1 MKSKICGIYCIENLL
16 NHKKYIG
23 QSVDIY
29 KRFYDHKRHLKLNR
43 HDNSYLQNEWNKHGS
58 YNFLFYIITQCTV
71 EELDQ
76 LEIFY
81 INKFN
86 TLNRTYGYNL
96 QSGGQL
102 ASHFPTDEI
111 RQKLSQK
118 LMGHSLTKRQ
128 LETLRNNGLI
138 NAKPVYCI
146 TTQEIFSSIT
156 EASQKYNIEINAIS
170 RCCNNKA
177 YTTSL
182 FDGTKLVWCF
192 LSDWENK
199 TYRNISS
206 VMLNPNYNPN
216 QKSIYLFNQ
225 DFNVIQKFDSI
236 QQLADF
242 LNISRSKVK
251 NYLNDVTPYL
261 KVDNLKYIAI
271 KEKDLIDNNIDINDV
286 NMIKQ
291 FKYNRII
298 CKGVYKSKFTY

>member
-29 KRFYDHKRHLKLNR
+29 GRFYDHKRHLKLNR
-43 HDNSYLQNEWNKHGS
+43 HDNNYLQNEWNKHGS
-58 YNFLFYIITQCTV
+58 DNFLFYVITQCTV

-102 ASHFPTDEI
+102 APHFPTDEV

-128 LETLRNNGLI
+128 LETLRNNGLV

-146 TTQEIFSSIT
+146 TTQEIFPSIT
-156 EASQKYNIEINAIS
+156 EASRKYNIEINGIS
-170 RCCNNKA
+170 KCCNNKA

-182 FDGTKLVWCF
+182 FDGTKLAWCF

-199 TYRNISS
+199 TYHNTSS

-225 DFNVIQKFDSI
+225 DFNIIQKFDSI

-271 KEKDLIDNNIDINDV
+271 KEKDLINNNININDV

>member
-58 YNFLFYIITQCTV
+58 DNFLFYIITQCTV

-138 NAKPVYCI
+138 NTKPVYCI
-146 TTQEIFSSIT
+146 TTQETFSSIT